1 MLETTDDTDY
11 ADDIEISVIIRVIR
25 GYYDGLTTMN
35 TKNQVLKLYRV
46 RVGHWE
52 IRLKAHDADE
62 AIELARR
69 QMARELPRLYDVIKN
84 LTPARFQVEAA
95 A

>member
-1 MLETTDDTDY
+1 MNDP
-11 ADDIEISVIIRVIR
+11 SVK
-25 GYYDGLTTMN
+25 T
-35 TKNQVLKLYRV
+35 YRV

-52 IRLKAHDADE
+52 IRIQARTAEE

-69 QMARELPRLYDVIKN
+69 RLAVELPRLYDVIRA
-84 LTPARFQVEAA
+84 LTATRFQVEAA